1 MVKGRC
7 LYLRTKG
14 MLFLVQV
21 ACLLLHFQ
29 LIQQN
34 VQMFSFSPWKTL
46 CLLKSAQP
54 VQQSGVLGTAI
65 SCCFAQVHMPICF
78 WEM

>member
-14 MLFLVQV
+14 ILFLVR
-21 ACLLLHFQ
+21 AARLLLHFQ

-34 VQMFSFSPWKTL
+34 VQMLSFSPWKAL
-46 CLLKSAQP
+46 YLLKSAQP
-54 VQQSGVLGTAI
+54 VQRSGV
-65 SCCFAQVHMPICF
+65 
-78 WEM
+78 